1 MQVIEGKVHRVISH
15 KPSPWDR
22 AGGRYLIA
30 RLDSGTIVKGPMEG
44 CAPNLPYRF
53 FGELRPGKNGYAEA
67 FHFAS
72 YAVLCD
78 PGRRGIEQ
86 YLRGHVP
93 GIGQVY
99 ARRIYETFGDDALAV
114 LRVDPNRLT
123 ECGVPEHLIERAAK
137 HFSDPHVIDPE
148 AHAYLIDLLSPYKV
162 PAAVVNKLVEAFKSD
177 APARLRER
185 PYMLMQFPRVGW
197 STADQVALDACGY
210 DPEGLERHA
219 IAIEEALWAISLE
232 GHTWAPQAEVEQV
245 AYKLLSRRPREDSWR
260 AVKEAGEVVCHG
272 GFNPSWSLES
282 LARAE
287 ERIADRLQLLLEAG
301 CPLKFS
307 IGGEELSPHQ
317 REAVRGFAEHSVF
330 ALIGPPGVGKAQ
342 PLDSLVL
349 TPGGF
354 EEMRSIRVGSI
365 VSTPDGYAAK
375 VIGVFPQGKK
385 EVFRV
390 NFDDGTCAECC
401 AEHLWSVRDR
411 DYRHRGVAFITVDTK
426 TIADN
431 LRSKD
436 DHWRWSV
443 PMSKPAF
450 MLSQDLPI
458 DPYLLGVLLGDG
470 CFRRDSVYLSNPEPE
485 IQETVRSLL
494 PADVVMREIKA
505 GIDFALTV
513 PNGKGKNLLVANLR
527 VLGLLG
533 KKSTEKFIPD
543 IYLSSPVH
551 DRRMLLAGLLDT
563 DGYVSRCNIEYST
576 SSWRLCEGV
585 RLLVESLGGKVS
597 VNSRIPVYTYK
608 GERPH
613 GALSFRVLVKL
624 PGDVQ
629 PFRLTRKA
637 EAYQPRTKYQPTRR
651 IVGVESIGEAE
662 CQCIMVDHPDHLY
675 ITNDFIVTHNT
686 WTTCAVV
693 RSLYGMGIRSVLLVA
708 PTGAAAKR
716 SHAQFREH
724 ETCPPPCL
732 TIHRA
737 LGIAPSFEPAGIP
750 SDLARHG
757 RGRDPFG
764 FYHSDDQPLDCSV
777 LIVEEASMC
786 DAPLLASLLRA
797 VRPGTRVLLVGDPD
811 QLPPVGPGFPL
822 RDLIDAGIPQAR
834 LTEVH
839 RNCGRIV
846 RACHAIREGRAPEPA
861 ADADI
866 EAGDNWVH
874 IEIDDP
880 AQIAT
885 EIVGLVTGCKTMD
898 RLWDIQVISPQK
910 RTDHIGTYDLNALL
924 SAALNPG
931 HAKQTDDGPDPE
943 FYVGDKIVRTAN
955 GLVDEMVLLGQVDPD
970 PSWGDVAHLPDGRSE
985 VIWQGRHFAVRET
998 PVVNGDVGLVLDLI
1012 PTERRGMDVI
1022 VLFRDP
1028 DRLCTLPLGDCH
1040 LIRAWA
1046 ITTHKM
1052 QGRGCPYVILP
1063 VHRSFYWDAKRGTG
1077 LACRENLY
1085 TRFSRASKLLV
1096 TVGQYAAIEAE
1107 VRRPTVTRRR
1117 TRLKSLIESDRG

>member
-30 RLDSGTIVKGPMEG
+30 RLHTGQIVKGPMEG
-44 CAPNLPYRF
+44 CAPDLPYRF
-53 FGELRPGKNGYAEA
+53 FGELRAGKNGYAEA
-67 FHFAS
+67 FHFQS

-93 GIGQVY
+93 GIGHVY

-123 ECGVPEHLIERAAK
+123 ECSVPEHLIERATK
-137 HFSDPHVIDPE
+137 HFADPHVIDPE
-148 AHAYLIDLLSPYKV
+148 AHAYLIDLLSPFKV
-162 PAAVVNKLVEAFKSD
+162 PSMVVNKLIEAFKSD

-197 STADQVALDACGY
+197 VTADQVALNACGY

-232 GHTWAPQAEVEQV
+232 GHTWAPEVEVEQV
-245 AYKLLSRRPREDSWR
+245 AYRLLSRRPREDAWQ
-260 AVKEAGEVVCHG
+260 AAEEAGEVVCHG

-287 ERIADRLQLLLEAG
+287 QTIAGRLQRLLEAG
-301 CPLKFS
+301 RPLKFS

-317 REAVRGFAEHSVF
+317 GEAVRGFAEHSVF
-330 ALIGPPGVGKAQ
+330 ALIGPPGVGK
-342 PLDSLVL
+342 
-349 TPGGF
+349 
-354 EEMRSIRVGSI
+354 
-365 VSTPDGYAAK
+365 
-375 VIGVFPQGKK
+375 
-385 EVFRV
+385 
-390 NFDDGTCAECC
+390 
-401 AEHLWSVRDR
+401 
-411 DYRHRGVAFITVDTK
+411 
-426 TIADN
+426 
-431 LRSKD
+431 
-436 DHWRWSV
+436 
-443 PMSKPAF
+443 
-450 MLSQDLPI
+450 
-458 DPYLLGVLLGDG
+458 
-470 CFRRDSVYLSNPEPE
+470 
-485 IQETVRSLL
+485 
-494 PADVVMREIKA
+494 
-505 GIDFALTV
+505 
-513 PNGKGKNLLVANLR
+513 
-527 VLGLLG
+527 
-533 KKSTEKFIPD
+533 
-543 IYLSSPVH
+543 
-551 DRRMLLAGLLDT
+551 
-563 DGYVSRCNIEYST
+563 
-576 SSWRLCEGV
+576 
-585 RLLVESLGGKVS
+585 
-597 VNSRIPVYTYK
+597 
-608 GERPH
+608 
-613 GALSFRVLVKL
+613 
-624 PGDVQ
+624 
-629 PFRLTRKA
+629 
-637 EAYQPRTKYQPTRR
+637 
-651 IVGVESIGEAE
+651 
-662 CQCIMVDHPDHLY
+662 
-675 ITNDFIVTHNT
+675 T

-693 RSLYGMGIRSVLLVA
+693 RSLYGMGIRNVLLVA

-724 ETCPPPCL
+724 ETYPPPCL

-737 LGIAPSFEPAGIP
+737 LGIAPSVEPAGIP

-764 FYHSDDQPLDCSV
+764 FYHSDELPLDCSV

-822 RDLIDAGIPQAR
+822 RDLLDAGIPQAR

-846 RACHAIREGRAPEPA
+846 HACHAIREGHAPEA
-861 ADADI
+861 AHDVDL

-874 IEIDDP
+874 LEIDDP

-885 EIVGLVTGCKTMD
+885 EIVGLVTGCKTFD

-910 RTDHIGTYDLNALL
+910 RTAHIGTYDLNALL
-924 SAALNPG
+924 SWALNPD
-931 HAKQTDDGPDPE
+931 HAKQADDGPDPE

-970 PSWGDVAHLPDGRSE
+970 PSWGDVAHLPDGRWE
-985 VIWQGRHFAVRET
+985 VIWQDRHFAVRET
-998 PVVNGDVGLVLDLI
+998 PVVNGDVGLVLDMV

-1040 LIRAWA
+1040 LIRAWC
-1046 ITTHKM
+1046 ITTHKA
-1052 QGRGCPYVILP
+1052 QGRGIPYVILP

-1107 VRRPTVTRRR
+1107 VRRPTVARRR
-1117 TRLKSLIESDRG
+1117 TRLKSLIQLEPDGVPR